1 MNIAGVLVHA
11 HPDRQGAVGD
21 LLAALPGVEVHKSAP
36 GGRLIV
42 TVEDVPEARAADT
55 LLAVHRLP
63 GVVSAALVYHH
74 FEPDAADIEERNDAA
89 VTA

>member
-1 MNIAGVLVHA
+1 MNITGVLVHA
-11 HPDRQGAVGD
+11 HPDRQAAVRD
-21 LLAALPGVEVHKSAP
+21 RLAALPGVEVHASAP
-36 GGRLIV
+36 GGRLVV
-42 TVEDVPEARAADT
+42 TVEDVAEARAADT

-74 FEPDAADIEERNDAA
+74 FEPDAADIEEKNDAA